1 MIDGI
6 SGILVYTSEAQF
18 PAMRS
23 FYADTLGLNP
33 RSDRDGFVNFEFGEM
48 RLTVA
53 VHSKIDCANRD
64 PLHLMVNLVVGDIDS
79 AYRTAVVG
87 GARSLRPPEREEWGG
102 KIATLQ
108 DPDGNII
115 QLMQLP
121 GT

>member
-6 SGILVYTSEAQF
+6 SGILIYTSEAQF
-18 PAMRS
+18 SAMRS
-23 FYADTLGLNP
+23 FYVDTLGLDP
-33 RSDRDGFVNFEFGEM
+33 RSDRDGFVNFEFGDL

-53 VHSKIDCANRD
+53 VHSEVDCANRD
-64 PLHLMVNLVVGDIDS
+64 PLHVMVNLTVGDIDS

-87 GARSLRPPEREEWGG
+87 GARSLRPLEEEKWGG
-102 KIATLQ
+102 RIATLQ

-121 GT
+121 